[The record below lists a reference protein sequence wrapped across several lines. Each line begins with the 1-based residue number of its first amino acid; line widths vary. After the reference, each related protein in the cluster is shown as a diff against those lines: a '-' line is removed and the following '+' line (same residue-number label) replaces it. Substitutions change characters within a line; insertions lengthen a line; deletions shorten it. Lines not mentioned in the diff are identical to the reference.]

1 MKKIRNGF
9 SMIELLFVMVIV
21 AALITIA
28 VPVFNSANKAE
39 AITSMKSDMRNYI
52 NVMVNYKMYNDNY
65 AELDIPDLRDQSG
78 DGFVDDGSSD
88 ILINENKLPI
98 SKKNWVEMY
107 GKDCVNSGDQQGFYI
122 RVYNKEYRDENGDYP
137 VVYFNSCTDSYMHM

>member
-1 MKKIRNGF
+1 
-9 SMIELLFVMVIV
+9 MIELLFVMVIM

-28 VPVFNSANKAE
+28 VPVFSAANKSE
-39 AITSMKSDMRNYI
+39 AVTSMKSDMRNYI
-52 NVMVNYKMYNDNY
+52 NVMVNYKMHNDNY
-65 AELDIPDLRDQSG
+65 AELDIPDLRDQSE